1 MKLIIS
7 LSPPCVCGAFISLL
21 RGGHNSARAFR
32 NGGLVAGLRLMKT
45 LTRIVVVALIVGA
58 IYFATIGREQFY
70 GLVDFFYEIIN
81 AIAAGYLKK

>member
-1 MKLIIS
+1 
-7 LSPPCVCGAFISLL
+7 
-21 RGGHNSARAFR
+21 
-32 NGGLVAGLRLMKT
+32 VAGLRLMKT